1 MACLRRILFV
11 LWIAGLA
18 AQSQTHSSGYVGSK
32 ACFGCHT
39 AISRAFAKTDMGRSM
54 GPAADLYASSLPD
67 SATVP
72 VGSSARIIRAFHDQN
87 GWYQS
92 YSEPNVFLEQY
103 KLDYVV
109 GAGASGLTFL
119 IRRENYLF
127 QAPLSFYSKTGKWDF
142 SPGYE
147 GADIGFTRV
156 VPEACITCHAGR
168 VRAVANRNGE
178 YLDPPFEELSIGCEN
193 CHGPGQRHVDT
204 LGKGS
209 ASIVNPAKLQP
220 RLAEEACMACHQRGD
235 TRILQPGKRYDDFR
249 PGQWLLKTLAIFKI
263 PAQAG
268 QQTPSDLL
276 EHDDAMKASRCFR
289 ASNGRLSCLTC
300 HDPHAQPRGEETVAY
315 FRNKCFTCHTD
326 ASCRLPRAARLKSN
340 PPDNC
345 IGCHMPKRNVAVISH
360 TALTNHRIP
369 AIPDKIVPDQQQ
381 PDPRTGLILVDRSPA
396 SNISLPDLTVLRA
409 YAELAG
415 SNPTYQ
421 SAYLQLLERL
431 SQKESK
437 DPFVE
442 AALGHKALAEGR
454 NEEALDHLYRGV
466 PLGDATVYSDIAQAL
481 LSLGRDTDAIR
492 YQEQAASVE
501 PFNATIQKKLILQ
514 YINLK
519 RYADAQRAMKQ
530 YVTLFPSDTFMRGML
545 ARVSN

>member
-11 LWIAGLA
+11 LWIVGLT

-54 GPAADLYASSLPD
+54 RPAADLDPSSLPD
-67 SATVP
+67 SAAVP
-72 VGSSARIIRAFHDQN
+72 VGSSARTIRAFHNPN

-103 KLDYVV
+103 KLDYAI
-109 GAGASGLTFL
+109 GAGANGLTFL
-119 IRRENYLF
+119 VRRGNYLF
-127 QAPLSFYSKTGKWDF
+127 QAPLSFYSKTGKWDL

-147 GADIGFTRV
+147 GADIGFTRQ
-156 VPEACITCHAGR
+156 VPEACTVCHAGR
-168 VRAVANRNGE
+168 VRAVANRNSQ
-178 YLDPPFEELSIGCEN
+178 YLDPPFEQLSIGCEN
-193 CHGPGQRHVDT
+193 CHGPGERHVET
-204 LGKGS
+204 LGKS
-209 ASIVNPAKLQP
+209 PASIVNPARLSP
-220 RLAEEACMACHQRGD
+220 RLAEQICMECHQRGD
-235 TRILQPGKRYDDFR
+235 TRILQPGKTYNDFR
-249 PGQWLLKTLAIFKI
+249 PGQWLLETLAIFKI
-263 PAQAG
+263 PVQAG
-268 QQTPSDLL
+268 QHNQSDLL

-289 ASNGRLSCLTC
+289 ASNGRLSCFTC
-300 HDPHAQPRGEETVAY
+300 HDPHAQPRGVETLAY
-315 FRNKCFTCHTD
+315 FRKKCFTCHTD
-326 ASCRLPRAARLKSN
+326 ASCSLPRSARLRSN

-345 IGCHMPKRNVAVISH
+345 IGCHMPKRNVAAISH

-369 AIPDKIVPDQQQ
+369 AIPGNTAPELQQ
-381 PDPRTGLILVDRSPA
+381 PDPGTRLIVVDRPA
-396 SNISLPDLTVLRA
+396 TGNASVSDLTLLRA

-415 SNPTYQ
+415 SDPTYQ
-421 SAYLQLLERL
+421 SDYLQLLQRL
-431 SQKESK
+431 SQKDSN
-437 DPFVE
+437 DPFVQ

-454 NEEALDHLYRGV
+454 SEEALGHLYRGAS
-466 PLGDATVYSDIAQAL
+466 LGNATVYSDIAQAL
-481 LSLGRDTDAIR
+481 LNLGRSAEAIG

-501 PFNATIQKKLILQ
+501 PFDASVQKKLILQ

-530 YVTLFPSDTFMRGML
+530 YVTLFPGDTFMRGLL